1 MQPILHALAED
12 DDDGDG
18 ILLAPAK
25 EAVGIVADP
34 CGQTEVT
41 CSRRR
46 VLYCFMMCLIGMGR

>member
-1 MQPILHALAED
+1 MQPILHALDED

-41 CSRRR
+41 FCRRR
-46 VLYCFMMCLIGMGR
+46 VLFCLMICLIGMGR